1 MVSQLSTLNSQLLQ
15 QHFDTLAETPD
26 AVAKLR
32 HLVVELAA
40 HGVFGGAGAK
50 SVLLGTEAQ
59 FVMGQAPPGMECNES
74 GDGTI
79 FVKAGEFGALY
90 PEICCWTT
98 KPLRLSKKG
107 DVLICVVGATVGK
120 LNLAIDSAIGR
131 SVAAIRPSERLD
143 TRYLYYSL
151 MPFTLRLRG
160 ASRGSAY
167 GVIGKDEL
175 NAVKL
180 LLPTVAEQRRIVAK
194 VEELLA
200 LCDELEA
207 AQTAAREHRTRLVRS
222 ALDHLTTAQT
232 EPEFRQHAAFVLQH
246 SDLVLDSADDLRQGI
261 LSLAA
266 EGRLVEQNSKDEP
279 ASKLLVDIAAE
290 KRRFL
295 NEGNSGRSKIQQY
308 DPVEISDS
316 NHAPK
321 GWVWTSLGHVSLR
334 IHYGYTAS
342 ADHASRDV
350 RLLRITDIQDNR
362 VDWDSVPGCAIDEAD
377 VPKHRLAAG
386 DILIARTGGTIG
398 KTFLVESDPPKA
410 VFASYLIRVI
420 PSKLISVR
428 FLKLFLE
435 SPHYWKQLRAK
446 SAGTGQPNVNGE
458 ALSGLALA
466 LPPLAEQQRIVAKV
480 DELMRWCDALEARLT
495 AAQTTAAHLLDATLH
510 QILTA

>member
-200 LCDELEA
+200 LCDELA
-207 AQTAAREHRTRLVRS
+207 ARQTAAREHRTRLVRS
-222 ALDHLTTAQT
+222 ALDHLTTAQS

-246 SDLVLDSADDLRQGI
+246 SDLVLDSVTDLRKVI
-261 LSLAA
+261 LSLAVQ
-266 EGRLVEQNSKDEP
+266 GRVVPRNPKDESATVLLEQIARAKAKAAEPRRKTEPKDEASIHEPPYSLPQSWQWARFDAVAIIESNLVPP
-279 ASKLLVDIAAE
+279 AEFPDHPHVAPDNIEKATGKLLDYRTVQEDE
-290 KRRFL
+290 VKSSNHRFFP
-295 NEGNSGRSKIQQY
+295 GQIIYSKIRPNLSKATIV
-308 DPVEISDS
+308 DFE
-316 NHAPK
+316 
-321 GWVWTSLGHVSLR
+321 GLC
-334 IHYGYTAS
+334 S
-342 ADHASRDV
+342 ADMYPVVPHINSRYLLTYILSSVFLGMAV
-350 RLLRITDIQDNR
+350 RNDTR
-362 VDWDSVPGCAIDEAD
+362 VAM
-377 VPKHRLAAG
+377 PKINQEELNQV
-386 DILIARTGGTIG
+386 
-398 KTFLVESDPPKA
+398 LVA
-410 VFASYLIRVI
+410 V
-420 PSKLISVR
+420 
-428 FLKLFLE
+428 
-435 SPHYWKQLRAK
+435 
-446 SAGTGQPNVNGE
+446 
-458 ALSGLALA
+458 
-466 LPPLAEQQRIVAKV
+466 PPLAEQQRIVAKV
-480 DELMRWCDALEARLT
+480 DELLRWCDALEARLT
-495 AAQTTAAHLLDATLH
+495 AAQTTAAALLDATLH